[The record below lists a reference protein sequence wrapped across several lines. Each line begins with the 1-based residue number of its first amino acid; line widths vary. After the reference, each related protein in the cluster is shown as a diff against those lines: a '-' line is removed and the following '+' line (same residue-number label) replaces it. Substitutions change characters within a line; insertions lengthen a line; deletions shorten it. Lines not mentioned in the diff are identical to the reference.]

1 MRSTVHLKILLS
13 TPPWETTELWPP
25 LGLLYITGSIKKS
38 NPHNEVVII
47 DAFCLNL
54 TKEQL
59 LDRVLKEKPDVM
71 GMNCST
77 HKFLAAIDTMRAIH
91 EKDPKIVLVLG
102 GYHATF
108 ASKQILH
115 DYPFIKYIVKGE
127 AEISFPR
134 LLDSIENGTEPRDV
148 EGVCFFD
155 KEGKY
160 LENKLALIKD
170 LDSLAFPDRSL
181 LGDFKYGYYFKGIPL
196 TFGKFT
202 SICSSRGCP
211 FSCSYCSCAA
221 FSERTWRYRTATN
234 VVDELEMLYK
244 QGYRECVFIDD
255 NFTQNEERVIDICDQ
270 IKERHIHMKMLCEG
284 RANHAGYPFLKKM
297 KKAGFNVIYFGAESG
312 SQRVLDYYNKR
323 ITPEKTAEAVA
334 NAKRAGMLVAT
345 SYILGAPIESREE
358 MNETI
363 SFAESMRPHVVQYN
377 ILDMLI
383 GTPLWDEL
391 IKEGRIGPDDW
402 KTNHRVYD
410 YFPEHASQEEL
421 ETLVNE
427 GYTGYIN
434 AWKNRKGIMELIHVL
449 LLE

>member
-1 MRSTVHLKILLS
+1 MTSNTD
-13 TPPWETTELWPP
+13 
-25 LGLLYITGSIKKS
+25 IT
-38 NPHNEVVII
+38 
-47 DAFCLNL
+47 
-54 TKEQL
+54 
-59 LDRVLKEKPDVM
+59 LKE
-71 GMNCST
+71 
-77 HKFLAAIDTMRAIH
+77 
-91 EKDPKIVLVLG
+91 
-102 GYHATF
+102 
-108 ASKQILH
+108 
-115 DYPFIKYIVKGE
+115 
-127 AEISFPR
+127 
-134 LLDSIENGTEPRDV
+134 
-148 EGVCFFD
+148 
-155 KEGKY
+155 
-160 LENKLALIKD
+160 
-170 LDSLAFPDRSL
+170 SLSL
-181 LGDFKYGYYFKGIPL
+181 LG
-196 TFGKFT
+196 
-202 SICSSRGCP
+202 SSQAYAPQEAVRSLVLIVHVLHFQNC
-211 FSCSYCSCAA
+211 
-221 FSERTWRYRTATN
+221 TWRYRTATN

-391 IKEGRIGPDDW
+391 IKEGKIGPDDW

-449 LLE
+449 LLNKSARDVIFGNIVNPAARKIITDGMKDVLVSELDSCDLICITLYLRKFWKLSLYCELPPDHSKRPFDPAYAANVIKGITHRIIIIRSNKVTQSCCYSICQRDVRGYDGGCVGASKGYRWADRSG